1 MNPLKKALFWLRLM
15 LVEDKKMLIETKR
28 VKNYCSTYK
37 TIILIDKDPF
47 CVCNSNRSAHEVIKR
62 LLGGEIELKDK
73 KIEKIN

>member
-1 MNPLKKALFWLRLM
+1 
-15 LVEDKKMLIETKR
+15 MLIET
-28 VKNYCSTYK
+28 NK

-73 KIEKIN
+73 KIEKLIERRNKK

>member
-1 MNPLKKALFWLRLM
+1 
-15 LVEDKKMLIETKR
+15 MLIETKR

-73 KIEKIN
+73 KIEKLIERRNKKCKQKLFHLMKF

>member
-1 MNPLKKALFWLRLM
+1 
-15 LVEDKKMLIETKR
+15 MLIETKR

-73 KIEKIN
+73 KIKKLIERRNGSGDKKRFSEA